1 MRVKFMTVYS
11 AKNDVTVQEVTQ
23 LQIEVIA

>member
-1 MRVKFMTVYS
+1 MRVKFMAAYS